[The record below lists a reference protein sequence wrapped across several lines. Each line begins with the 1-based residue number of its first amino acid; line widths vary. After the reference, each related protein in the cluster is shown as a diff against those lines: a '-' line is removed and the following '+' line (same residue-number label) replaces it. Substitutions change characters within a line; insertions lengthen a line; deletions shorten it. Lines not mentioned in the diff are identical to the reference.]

1 MASAKVNMKRTLDY
15 NDLLHPDNAG
25 KFNSIPADVWGD
37 LNAQA
42 QEQLNI
48 QSEYIA
54 AKVAADRH
62 NSSQAVLEGREK
74 KAKTPENVGE
84 PAYLVEHW
92 RSIRKGVVPFGL
104 SVEDVPTGSARVKV
118 EEDEAPAAG

>member
-25 KFNSIPADVWGD
+25 KFNSIPADVWGA

-42 QEQLNI
+42 QKNIDVQQAYLSAMEDAHKRRNAGEQDV
-48 QSEYIA
+48 EFP
-54 AKVAADRH
+54 K
-62 NSSQAVLEGREK
+62 
-74 KAKTPENVGE
+74 NVGE

-118 EEDEAPAAG
+118 EDDEALAAG